1 MTSQNGDFLCS
12 GVMLTAVVFHRFSD
26 YLNRGTPPPFSA
38 EAEQGRHRRG
48 MTWRS
53 TGIPPFSLHC
63 NLDPPATV
71 QHPLRMPPM
80 RADARSS
87 NFLRFVQDDSSAIEE
102 PWTIVEMKN
111 RYVSE
116 QRYSPIPLVEC

>member
-1 MTSQNGDFLCS
+1 
-12 GVMLTAVVFHRFSD
+12 
-26 YLNRGTPPPFSA
+26 
-38 EAEQGRHRRG
+38 
-48 MTWRS
+48 
-53 TGIPPFSLHC
+53 
-63 NLDPPATV
+63 
-71 QHPLRMPPM
+71 M

-116 QRYSPIPLVEC
+116 QRYSPIPLVECPFGHVLLEE